1 MMDIMAE
8 NIGLSTA
15 QTDAGDAAG
24 MIPQAAEETETAQA
38 EAAVAAGAVEAAV
51 DVPAQEGR
59 QYPDPELTKTFSQRL
74 NARLDHEIAA
84 LGLVDPA
91 TGQLVK
97 SKKDL
102 DSLREKEKTFRPAQV
117 VDTNADVENEIQML
131 KSQLAGVER
140 QSALALQDEV
150 LRRDPKFSEMYSAN
164 REAIRQL
171 AESIDGLDLE
181 SAAMLFVRHNLDK
194 ITQQAQQRASNAVLS
209 KTSAVKSATPG
220 SLSGGGE
227 PQDNDIA
234 SMSAADFAAMVKRA
248 EQGELRKQ

>member
-1 MMDIMAE
+1 MLDVMAD
-8 NIGLSTA
+8 NIGLSREPA
-15 QTDAGDAAG
+15 DAGDAAG
-24 MIPQAAEETETAQA
+24 MTPQAAEETETAQA
-38 EAAVAAGAVEAAV
+38 EAAVAAGAAEAAV

-59 QYPDPELTKTFSQRL
+59 QYPVPELTKAFSQRL
-74 NARLDHEIAA
+74 NARLDSEIAA
-84 LGLVDPA
+84 LGLVDPL
-91 TGQLVK
+91 TGQPVK

-102 DSLREKEKTFRPAQV
+102 DNLHEKEKAFQASQSGTG
-117 VDTNADVENEIQML
+117 NADIENEIQML

-140 QSALALQDEV
+140 QSALALQDEA
-150 LRRDPKFSEMYSAN
+150 LRRDPKFGEMYSAN

-194 ITQQAQQRASNAVLS
+194 ITQQAQQRALNAILS
-209 KTSAVKSATPG
+209 KTSAVKNATPG

-248 EQGELRKQ
+248 EHGELRKQ